1 MELIDRCLMNEPAHL
16 SISVV
21 SIAAIR
27 VQAAD
32 RVERTKSIEAIVKL
46 YDSHDNL
53 LLIDPYNLQIY
64 ELSDEIFNANIL
76 SVQLGDQF
84 NLDLGEIR
92 CEYDLCVM
100 YYVS

>member
-21 SIAAIR
+21 SIGTIR
-27 VQAAD
+27 VEAAD

-46 YDSHDNL
+46 LDSHDNSIH
-53 LLIDPYNLQIY
+53 IDPFSLHIY
-64 ELSDEIFNANIL
+64 ELSEEIFNANIL

-84 NLDLGEIR
+84 DLNVGEIR
-92 CEYDLCVM
+92 
-100 YYVS
+100 